1 MQTAVKVRERDGT
14 TVLAR
19 KTDVRLSDIGRVI
32 SSSFAQV
39 YGYLGAHQV
48 ATTEAPFVI
57 YHGMPGPLDTPFEIE
72 ICAPISRPI
81 DPPDGWTLTQ
91 LPAGTFASIVH
102 VGPYDSVGAAYDELE
117 AWIAEHGYAI
127 HGAPR
132 EVYLS
137 EPGTPP
143 ADTRTVVEFP
153 VALASGRVPEVAGAP
168 SR

>member
-1 MQTAVKVRERDGT
+1 MQTEGKVRERDRA

-19 KTDVRLSDIGRVI
+19 RTDVRLTDIGPVI
-32 SSSFAQV
+32 SSSFGQV
-39 YGYLGAHQV
+39 YGYLGTHEV
-48 ATTEAPFVI
+48 VPTEAPFVI

-72 ICAPISRPI
+72 ICAPIPRPI
-81 DPPDGWTLTQ
+81 DPPEGWTLTE
-91 LPAGTFASIVH
+91 LPAGMFASIVH
-102 VGPYDSVGAAYDELE
+102 IGPYQSLGAAYDELE

-127 HGAPR
+127 SGPPR

-143 ADTRTVVEFP
+143 AQTRTVVEFP

-168 SR
+168 QR